1 MCRFVG
7 NFNMHY
13 IIFIIFFYPQ
23 RNQKTKHINTC
34 ISPILCTYIKLLS
47 TGVHKLLYNMHVR
60 SMIYWEF
67 YHSIVLFWPM
77 RNQNIKNIVHS
88 ICKNR
93 ELLWSG
99 WYDSWIYDY
108 LCNKCIS
115 PLRLRVWIPLRQGV
129 LNTTLCD
136 QVCLTCGRLVVF
148 SRYSGFLHH

>member
-1 MCRFVG
+1 MHRFVG

-13 IIFIIFFYPQ
+13 IIFIIFFIPKGTRRQNILIHVFPQ
-23 RNQKTKHINTC
+23 FCVHTGTLNYSGLVSIN
-34 ISPILCTYIKLLS
+34 SKY
-47 TGVHKLLYNMHVR
+47 
-60 SMIYWEF
+60 
-67 YHSIVLFWPM
+67 
-77 RNQNIKNIVHS
+77 QNIKDFVHS
-88 ICKNR
+88 ICKNK

-115 PLRLRVWIPLRQGV
+115 PLGLRVWIPLRQGV